1 MRIMRPLEICAQV
14 EMWEA
19 VTRAVA
25 ALEPDRAAGMQQE
38 GGTGAAQAAQMD
50 PEQLVQYEGMLV
62 AASAAQRRRCVNFND
77 VQEHRGGGRSPFH
90 SGLVPLWAFRY
101 WPVVLCCW

>member
-1 MRIMRPLEICAQV
+1 
-14 EMWEA
+14 MWEA

-25 ALEPDRAAGMQQE
+25 SLGPEREAGGKTRGE

-62 AASAAQRRRCVNFND
+62 AASAAQRRRCSPNKLC
-77 VQEHRGGGRSPFH
+77 RRSAQQAL
-90 SGLVPLWAFRY
+90 SLRCSDL
-101 WPVVLCCW
+101 

>member
-1 MRIMRPLEICAQV
+1 MLLPQV

-25 ALEPDRAAGMQQE
+25 SLAPEGGEA

-62 AASAAQRRRCVNFND
+62 AASAAQRRRCQIWLALPLKATSSPLPAGVNAR
-77 VQEHRGGGRSPFH
+77 VA
-90 SGLVPLWAFRY
+90 L
-101 WPVVLCCW
+101 